1 MVVGWDYVPLCQT
14 GFTAGTDTGCVG
26 ATDQCFQQTAGL
38 SGGGKKKKYK
48 KRRTQRKK
56 RSKGKKTKGKKT
68 KGKKTRDYKCKSCK
82 RKTCKCNNKHT
93 KRNRKTRRNL

>member
-1 MVVGWDYVPLCQT
+1 MVVLGTHLPL
-14 GFTAGTDTGCVG
+14 GIVKGLGALEGTLTTYG
-26 ATDQCFQQTAGL
+26 TYFSPFL
-38 SGGGKKKKYK
+38 LGGGKKKKYK

-56 RSKGKKTKGKKT
+56 RSKGKKT